1 MPAKLDPD
9 LDDIPDDLIQTE
21 CVTLVKKNQQQTKQH
36 RNNPSKRSVKNFKCF
51 RKVNFINAIIRSL
64 ETSIPKTIYRF
75 SNKYY
80 RIIS

>member
-21 CVTLVKKNQQQTKQH
+21 CVTLVKKNQQQTKQQ
-36 RNNPSKRSVKNFKCF
+36 RNNLNKKNVKNFKCF
-51 RKVNFINAIIRSL
+51 RKVNFISTIIRRL
-64 ETSIPKTIYRF
+64 ETSIPETIYCF
-75 SNKYY
+75 SNNYS